1 MLLNAARNPRITHH
15 FDDVDIER
23 LRDKL
28 VEQFC
33 VEAGGPC
40 EYSGDSMEES
50 HKGLNIDR
58 GDFNALVEDLIDAMA
73 AEGVAVPVQNRLLAR
88 LATMRGQIIRGLSD
102 PDPEKLLFRSIYL
115 DTAQL
120 ARIVMAM
127 DFVDERRVGA
137 TGGSQGGG
145 AKDTWVVD
153 LDEEAD

>member
-1 MLLNAARNPRITHH
+1 MRLSLMLVLLLAACASPPPPPKDDSLYRGLGELPGITRIVEGMLLNAARNPRITHH
-15 FDDVDIER
+15 FDDIDIER

-73 AEGVAVPVQNRLLAR
+73 AEGVTVPVQNRLLAR
-88 LATMRGQIIRGLSD
+88 LAAMRWQIIGR
-102 PDPEKLLFRSIYL
+102 
-115 DTAQL
+115 
-120 ARIVMAM
+120 
-127 DFVDERRVGA
+127 
-137 TGGSQGGG
+137 
-145 AKDTWVVD
+145 
-153 LDEEAD
+153 